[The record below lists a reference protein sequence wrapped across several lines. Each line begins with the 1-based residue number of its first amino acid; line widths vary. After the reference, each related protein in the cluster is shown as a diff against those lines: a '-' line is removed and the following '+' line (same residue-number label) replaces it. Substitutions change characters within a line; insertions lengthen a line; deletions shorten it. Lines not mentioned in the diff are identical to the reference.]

1 MCMEEF
7 EKLLLRKRKKT
18 TKPTSCIIPFIPN
31 VSHWQVHR
39 AGSGSVV
46 VRACGKGRWEVTANG
61 CGVAVQSVMKM
72 F

>member
-7 EKLLLRKRKKT
+7 EKLLLSERKKT

-31 VSHWQVHR
+31 VSNWQVHR
-39 AGSGSVV
+39 AGSGSVAV
-46 VRACGKGRWEVTANG
+46 GACGKGRWEVTANG
-61 CGVAVQSVMKM
+61 IAVQSVMKM